1 MRQFIYNQMTGRRT
15 TSPARLASDY
25 LIVMKRSEVIV
36 VGAGPAGI
44 VAAIAARR
52 LGLQVAVLDARTPPI
67 DKPCGEGILP
77 QGVAALKTLSI
88 PLPPESAFLF
98 RGISFVDEEHSAR
111 ADFAG
116 GSGYSVRRTKLHRHL
131 VNYAAGEGVEFHW
144 GARVTQIDSEAV
156 TTAKEKFPYRW
167 LIG

>member
-98 RGISFVDEEHSAR
+98 RGISFVDEEHSAGRISR
-111 ADFAG
+111 ADQAIRCAG
-116 GSGYSVRRTKLHRHL
+116 QSCTGILSTTRPGREWSST
-131 VNYAAGEGVEFHW
+131 
-144 GARVTQIDSEAV
+144 GARE
-156 TTAKEKFPYRW
+156 
-167 LIG
+167 